1 MRQRAHFIRHY
12 CKTTPGITGARGF
25 DRGVEREQIG
35 LFGNRANH
43 VQHFADAMNLLRQRL
58 DLRGIVGDIA
68 GEKLDRRHRLLHLL
82 APLPGDA
89 VGLAGGFGRGHGV
102 VRHLF
107 HRRRHLVDRSGGLLD
122 FLALLMQA
130 TSSIFGNAAQLFG
143 RRGQLRGRLGDP
155 PDRVAQ
161 IVLHAFQRLQQA
173 RRLVF
178 ANDVNVT
185 GQIPAG
191 HDFGHAE
198 RLRQWHDNAAR
209 QQQRQADGNQRSHGD
224 HYCDPQPRLL
234 EDQARCLS
242 GETGILLVQL
252 DQLTQGG
259 SDFIGQRTHLI
270 IENRRSVCHPILR

>member
-1 MRQRAHFIRHY
+1 MRQRAHFIRHH
-12 CKTTPGITGARGF
+12 CKATPGIAGARGF
-25 DRGVEREQIG
+25 DRGVEGEQIG
-35 LFGNRANH
+35 LFGDRANH

-58 DLRGIVGDIA
+58 DLRGIIGDIA
-68 GEKLDRRHRLLHLL
+68 SEKLDRRHRLLHLL

-89 VGLAGGFGRGHGV
+89 VGFAGSFRRGHGV

-107 HRRRHLVDRSGGLLD
+107 HRCCHLVDRSGGLFD
-122 FLALLMQA
+122 FLTLLMQA
-130 TSSIFGNAAQLFG
+130 ASGIFGDAAEFFG
-143 RRGQLRGRLGDP
+143 GRGQLGRRLGNA

-178 ANDVNVT
+178 ANDVNVA
-185 GQIPAG
+185 GQIPTG
-191 HDFGHAE
+191 HHFGDAE
-198 RLRQWHDNAAR
+198 RLRQRHDNAAR

-224 HYCDPQPRLL
+224 HYCDPHPRLF

-252 DQLTQGG
+252 DQLAQGG
-259 SDFIGQRTHLI
+259 GDFIGQRTHLI